1 MRRVFLALLAIGA
14 VAVAST
20 AQTSPTAGGPAPQ
33 GSVSAPTAASST
45 ENSNQL
51 PAGVII
57 PVELSKSVD
66 SKKAKAGDKIEAR
79 TAMDL
84 LSQGKVVIPR
94 NTKIIGHVTE
104 AKAHSKESPDSK
116 LEIVFGEVSMKDGRE
131 LRLQTV
137 VQAIGR
143 PLRSAVA
150 DSSPMGD
157 SSAVPSA
164 STPTPGGAMG
174 GSMPRSPERVASVP
188 VPTNSTSGADSS
200 SPDRST
206 VAPLGPTS
214 QGVVGMKGISLNAS
228 EKASIISSDTENV
241 HLDSG
246 TQLILRTQ

>member
-1 MRRVFLALLAIGA
+1 MKKISLALLAMLVATGA
-14 VAVAST
+14 LVGQSVPSQTNPAS
-20 AQTSPTAGGPAPQ
+20 QPD
-33 GSVSAPTAASST
+33 VSAPAASPST
-45 ENSNQL
+45 QNADHL

-94 NTKIIGHVTE
+94 NTKIVGHVTE
-104 AKAHSKESPDSK
+104 AKAHSKESPDAK
-116 LEIVFGEVSMKDGRE
+116 LGIVFDQVAMKDGRE
-131 LRLQTV
+131 LRLQIV

-157 SSAVPSA
+157 SSPVPSA
-164 STPTPGGAMG
+164 STPTGGAMG

-188 VPTNSTSGADSS
+188 VPTNSTSGADPSS
-200 SPDRST
+200 RDRST

-214 QGVVGMKGISLNAS
+214 QGVVGMKGISLSAS
-228 EKASIISSDTENV
+228 EKASIVSSDTENV